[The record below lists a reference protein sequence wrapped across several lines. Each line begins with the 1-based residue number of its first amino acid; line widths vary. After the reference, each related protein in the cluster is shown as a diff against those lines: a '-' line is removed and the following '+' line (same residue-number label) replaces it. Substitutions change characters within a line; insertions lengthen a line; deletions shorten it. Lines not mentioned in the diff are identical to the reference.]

1 MFVPSYNVYRMNAVH
16 YISPSQELQ
25 PQQAWQLV
33 LTKSYI
39 ALSDEATQRIEKCRR
54 YLNEAIPRSKKPIYG
69 INTGFGSLCDQAI
82 DAQDLETLQYNLL
95 RSHACGMGNV
105 VHQDIVRLMLL
116 LKVQGLS
123 YGHSGVQLS
132 TVQSLIDL
140 FNMQITPVVYSRGS
154 LGASG
159 DLAPLANLC
168 LPIIGEGEVWYNGE
182 RMSTT
187 DAAEWTGFRPVRL
200 ASKEGLALI
209 NGTQFMS
216 AHLVYAVCMGKKLFD
231 QALSVAAIGME
242 AFDAR
247 IEPFWPHTH
256 RVRPHDGQQYV
267 AERMSQLLSGSPIRE
282 MEKPRVQ
289 DPYSFRC
296 MPQVLGA
303 SYGALRHAEEVC
315 TTEINAVTDNP
326 IIFPDEDLIISGG
339 NFHGEPLAQVLDYLA
354 IALSEIGSISERRVY
369 KFMAGTSWYP
379 AYLAKDAGL
388 NSGFM
393 IAQYAAAAIASAN
406 KQLCTPSSVDSI
418 DSSNGQEDHV
428 SMGANGAVKC
438 VEVLDNVIRIVAI
451 EWCTA
456 AQALEFRRP
465 LTSSKA
471 VEEMFVEL
479 RAVVPFMDVDRDL
492 GKDLRAAEEM
502 LRNKIVQ

>member
-1 MFVPSYNVYRMNAVH
+1 MNTVH
-16 YISPSQELQ
+16 YISPEQLVV
-25 PQQAWQLV
+25 PKKAWQLV
-33 LTKSYI
+33 QSKSYI
-39 ALSDEATQRIEKCRR
+39 ALSDAAIERIEKCRR
-54 YLNEAIPRSKKPIYG
+54 YLENAIPRAEKPIYG

-82 DAQDLETLQYNLL
+82 DAHDLETLQYNLL
-95 RSHACGMGNV
+95 RSHACGLGEIVNT
-105 VHQDIVRLMLL
+105 DIVRLMLL
-116 LKVQGLS
+116 LKIQGLS

-132 TVQSLIDL
+132 TVQALVDL
-140 FNMQITPVVYSRGS
+140 FNMQITPVVYNRGS

-182 RMSTT
+182 RMSTAQ
-187 DAAEWTGFRPVRL
+187 AAEWTGFRTVRL

-216 AHLVYAVCMGKKLFD
+216 AHLVYAVCMGH
-231 QALSVAAIGME
+231 ALLDEALAIAALGME

-247 IEPFWPHTH
+247 IEPFWQHTH
-256 RVRPHDGQQYV
+256 RVRPHAGQIHV
-267 AERMSQLLSGSPIRE
+267 AERICALLADSPIRALD
-282 MEKPRVQ
+282 KPRVQ

-354 IALSEIGSISERRVY
+354 IALAEIGSISERRIY

-393 IAQYAAAAIASAN
+393 IAQYAAAALASAN
-406 KQLCTPSSVDSI
+406 KQLCTPASVDSI

-428 SMGANGAVKC
+428 SMGANAAVKC
-438 VEVLDNVIRIVAI
+438 IDVLNNVIRIVAI
-451 EWCTA
+451 EWCAA
-456 AQALEFRRP
+456 AQAFEFRRP
-465 LTSSKA
+465 LQSSPSM
-471 VEEMFVEL
+471 ENLLNDL
-479 RAVVPFMDVDRDL
+479 RQTVAFMDVDRDL
-492 GKDLRAAEEM
+492 GRDLRAAEGVLFQRLQRM
-502 LRNKIVQ
+502 D

>member
-1 MFVPSYNVYRMNAVH
+1 MNTVH
-16 YISPSQELQ
+16 YISPSEVLT
-25 PQQAWQLV
+25 PAHAWQLV
-33 LTKSYI
+33 QSKSYI
-39 ALSDEATQRIEKCRR
+39 ALGDEAIQRIEKCRR
-54 YLNEAIPRSKKPIYG
+54 YLDEAIPRSKKPIYG

-82 DAQDLETLQYNLL
+82 DARDLETLQYNLL
-95 RSHACGMGNV
+95 RSHACGMGDV
-105 VHQDIVRLMLL
+105 VHTDIVRLMLV

-132 TVQSLIDL
+132 TVQALVDL
-140 FNMQITPVVYSRGS
+140 FNMQITPVVFNRGS

-182 RMSTT
+182 RMPTSEVIE
-187 DAAEWTGFRPVRL
+187 DTGFRPVRL

-216 AHLVYAVCMGKKLFD
+216 AHLVYAVAMSEQLLD
-231 QALSVAAIGME
+231 AALEIAAISME

-256 RVRPHDGQQYV
+256 VVRPHRGQHFV
-267 AERMSQLLSGSPIRE
+267 AQRMCQILEGSPIRA
-282 MEKPRVQ
+282 MDKPRVQ

-303 SYGALRHAEEVC
+303 SFGALSHASDVC

-326 IIFPDEDLIISGG
+326 IIFPDDDLIISGG

-354 IALSEIGSISERRVY
+354 IALSEIGSISERRIY
-369 KFMAGTSWYP
+369 KFMGGTAWFP
-379 AYLAKDAGL
+379 PYLAKDAGL

-406 KQLCTPSSVDSI
+406 KQMCTPASVDSI

-428 SMGANGAVKC
+428 SMGANAAVKC
-438 VEVLDNVIRIVAI
+438 IDVLNNVLRILAI

-465 LTSSKA
+465 LTSSVT
-471 VEEMFVEL
+471 VERLFAEL
-479 RAVVPFMDVDRDL
+479 REVVPFMDVDRDL
-492 GKDLRAAEEM
+492 GRDLRRAEEL
-502 LRNKIVQ
+502 LRSKLLHSKSHE